1 MLNQLAVEGFF
12 ENKKTPVEA
21 KVGDLTPQSKAVNVT
36 AKVVSKTEVR
46 EIPMGRDGSPH
57 KVSDAL
63 VGDETGVVYLT
74 LWDDNIEKI
83 NEADTVRVENG
94 YVTLFK
100 GNIRLN
106 IGKYGK
112 LELAKEPLSVEV
124 NTENNVSSKAYEQE
138 RRPFRGRGGGRGGY
152 GGGDRGRGGYGGG
165 RRIRRKRQRRQP
177 GSSRW
182 RRLQTEIL
190 SFSMLENKSNS
201 FLTFLS
207 FSFVARGSY
216 ISSRNLIMKSQKVV
230 LKLKGGASNCF

>member
-1 MLNQLAVEGFF
+1 MAVEGFF

-36 AKVVSKTEVR
+36 AKVVSKTEIR
-46 EIPMGRDGSPH
+46 EIPMGRDGSAH

-74 LWDDNIEKI
+74 LWDDNIEKV
-83 NEADTVRVENG
+83 NEGDTIRVENG

-112 LELAKEPLSVEV
+112 LEPAKEPLTVEV

-138 RRPFRGRGGGRGGY
+138 RRPFRGGGGRGY
-152 GGGDRGRGGYGGG
+152 GGGGGGYGGG
-165 RRIRRKRQRRQP
+165 RDRRGGGGGGYGGGRDRGDRRGGG
-177 GSSRW
+177 GSG
-182 RRLQTEIL
+182 
-190 SFSMLENKSNS
+190 
-201 FLTFLS
+201 
-207 FSFVARGSY
+207 GS
-216 ISSRNLIMKSQKVV
+216 
-230 LKLKGGASNCF
+230 GGGYRPRY

>member
-1 MLNQLAVEGFF
+1 MAVEGFF

-36 AKVVSKTEVR
+36 AKVVSKTEIR

-63 VGDETGVVYLT
+63 VGDETGVVYVT
-74 LWDDNIEKI
+74 LWDDNIEKV
-83 NEADTVRVENG
+83 NEGDTIRVENG

-112 LELAKEPLSVEV
+112 LEPAKEPLTVEV

-138 RRPFRGRGGGRGGY
+138 RRPYRGGGRGGGEDSEGAAEATAEEIDVAVGGY
-152 GGGDRGRGGYGGG
+152 GSGRGGDRRGSGGSGGGY
-165 RRIRRKRQRRQP
+165 RPR
-177 GSSRW
+177 
-182 RRLQTEIL
+182 
-190 SFSMLENKSNS
+190 
-201 FLTFLS
+201 
-207 FSFVARGSY
+207 Y
-216 ISSRNLIMKSQKVV
+216 
-230 LKLKGGASNCF
+230 